1 MIALRDFLR
10 GTGETASRKIPLE
23 VFSRDAE
30 SCEGGGGKRDTKE
43 NGVGRCEGGGRD
55 GARHAEGKKYRS
67 KFSLPRAPPAT
78 APVYIV
84 HGPFNSQ
91 MRRRFSLIPGPFRCS
106 RSCCVPSRF
115 LAYLVIYFFSPRRP
129 ARSCRAFCYR

>member
-30 SCEGGGGKRDTKE
+30 SCEGEEVREIRRKAGA
-43 NGVGRCEGGGRD
+43 GRREGGGRD

-67 KFSLPRAPPAT
+67 KFSLPRAPPAA

-91 MRRRFSLIPGPFRCS
+91 MRRRFSLIPGPFRARAPVACL
-106 RSCCVPSRF
+106 
-115 LAYLVIYFFSPRRP
+115 LAFSLIW
-129 ARSCRAFCYR
+129 